1 MPVALSAKRSLGGQ
15 TGRLSENILRN
26 GMTDNKI
33 GGRYNGQMGGNGTH
47 RLCAGIDGGTGHRLA
62 DGCAAQCRLRTGFRG
77 HGIRAKADRPGLAD
91 ALAYLRDGDVLVV
104 WRLDRLGRSLPH
116 LIETVGK
123 LEARASASAR

>member
-47 RLCAGIDGGTGHRLA
+47 GDGRENGQNRTLSMRPV
-62 DGCAAQCRLRTGFRG
+62 RLR
-77 HGIRAKADRPGLAD
+77 P
-91 ALAYLRDGDVLVV
+91 
-104 WRLDRLGRSLPH
+104 
-116 LIETVGK
+116 
-123 LEARASASAR
+123 